1 MKKYL
6 LTFFVLLTTIISCQS
21 KEDDVNNGGGTQS
34 PTTKTSTTTSTTTPI
49 PPVTPPAVP
58 SLNQT
63 VRYEGTNE
71 VFLNPERGFLT
82 HQDQGE
88 SDWTLNAD
96 WVRQKR
102 NQEGISLI
110 LTIYYMNNFRE
121 KDIPE
126 YFLNRI
132 RNNMRVIRE
141 GGSKVV
147 LRFAYSKDQGDY
159 YNGRGDTS
167 WYWTERHLNQLAPII
182 RENADII
189 AVWEAGFVGVWGE
202 WYYTNHYGFQPQEN
216 AGAYEAR
223 RKVLAKELSI
233 LPKDRMVC
241 VRYPMAK
248 IFTQNINVHTNLTEG
263 NAYNGS
269 DLSRIGFH
277 NDCFL
282 ADAPNMGTYPN
293 ENYRK
298 YMERETQYVVMGGET
313 CTSPNSFTECS
324 NALREMAL
332 YHWSYINMDFHEGT
346 INSWKNRC
354 MDDMKRKLGYR
365 FALNYSKFTG
375 NPVPGGRLQIELE
388 LKNEGFASPYNRR
401 DVQIVL
407 VRKGTSEKQV
417 FKLNDDPRRWFAGK
431 TVKVKADITLPQH
444 LSKGLYDIY
453 LNLPD
458 PYQSLAHRPEYSIR
472 LANKGI
478 WEAQTG
484 YNKLNT
490 ITIQ

>member
-88 SDWTLNAD
+88 GDWTLNAD

-132 RNNMRVIRE
+132 RNNMQVIRE

-159 YNGRGDTS
+159 HNEKGDTS

-298 YMERETQYVVMGGET
+298 YMERETQYVVMGG
-313 CTSPNSFTECS
+313 
-324 NALREMAL
+324 
-332 YHWSYINMDFHEGT
+332 
-346 INSWKNRC
+346 
-354 MDDMKRKLGYR
+354 
-365 FALNYSKFTG
+365 
-375 NPVPGGRLQIELE
+375 
-388 LKNEGFASPYNRR
+388 
-401 DVQIVL
+401 
-407 VRKGTSEKQV
+407 
-417 FKLNDDPRRWFAGK
+417 
-431 TVKVKADITLPQH
+431 
-444 LSKGLYDIY
+444 
-453 LNLPD
+453 
-458 PYQSLAHRPEYSIR
+458 
-472 LANKGI
+472 
-478 WEAQTG
+478 
-484 YNKLNT
+484 
-490 ITIQ
+490 